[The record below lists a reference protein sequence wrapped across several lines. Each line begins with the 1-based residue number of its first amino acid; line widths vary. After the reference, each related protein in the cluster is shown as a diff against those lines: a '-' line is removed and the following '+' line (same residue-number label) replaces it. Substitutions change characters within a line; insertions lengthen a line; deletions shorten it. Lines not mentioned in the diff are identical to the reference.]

1 MTKKV
6 LVVDDEE
13 GIRRVLNLSLKVVGY
28 EVLSAG
34 RAQDALH
41 LVRTEQPP
49 IVLADIKMPGM
60 DGIELLKRIKEER
73 ADTEVI
79 MMTGHADMEL
89 AIKCLRFEA
98 ADFITKPINFDA
110 LEVALKRAQE
120 RISLKQQVRDYTESL
135 ERLVGEKTQQL
146 LAAERL
152 AAMGETVAT
161 IAHAVKNIV
170 TGLKGGMYVLQ
181 KGIELEEK
189 PYLHQGWDMI
199 RGNMDKI
206 KNLAMD
212 LLRFSK
218 DRRPDYDLCDPNIP
232 AREVY
237 HLMSSRAADDKV
249 ALRLDLSENLD
260 RVYLDPEGIYCCL
273 LNIVSNALDA
283 CIAKEGS
290 DEIAEVV
297 LRSRPA
303 EGWAVEYEVTDNG
316 SGMDEA
322 TRKQVFRSFFS
333 TKGSKGTG
341 LGLMVTEK
349 IIREHGG
356 TIELASEPGKGTSLR
371 VRLPQR
377 KDIFIDSSATCRIP
391 LPNGDEDFLE

>member
-13 GIRRVLNLSLKVVGY
+13 GIRRVLNLSLRVVGY
-28 EVLSAG
+28 EVLTAG

-41 LVRTEQPP
+41 LVRTEHPP

-60 DGIELLKRIKEER
+60 DGIELLKRIKAER
-73 ADTEVI
+73 SETEVI
-79 MMTGHADMEL
+79 MMTGHADLEL
-89 AIKCLRFEA
+89 AIESLRFEA

-110 LEVALKRAQE
+110 LEVALKRTYE

-135 ERLVGEKTQQL
+135 ERLVDEKTQQL

-181 KGIELEEK
+181 KGIELDEK
-189 PYLHQGWDMI
+189 PYLRQGWDMI

-206 KNLAMD
+206 RDLALD

-237 HLMSSRAADDKV
+237 HLMSSRAAEEDV
-249 ALRLDLSENLD
+249 ALRLDLSDGLGK
-260 RVYLDPEGIYCCL
+260 VYLDPEGIYCCL
-273 LNIVSNALDA
+273 LNLVTNGLDA
-283 CIAKEGS
+283 CATRDYTGET
-290 DEIAEVV
+290 AEVV
-297 LRSRPA
+297 IRSRPVP
-303 EGWAVEYEVTDNG
+303 GWAVEYEVVDNG
-316 SGMDEA
+316 IGMDDA
-322 TRKQVFRSFFS
+322 CRKQVFRSFFS

-356 TIELASEPGKGTSLR
+356 EIDLESEPGRGTTFR
-371 VRLPQR
+371 VRLPER
-377 KDIFIDSSATCRIP
+377 EESVVDVAKTCRVP
-391 LPNGDEDFLE
+391 HPNGEEDFIE

>member
-13 GIRRVLNLSLKVVGY
+13 GIRRVLNLSLRVVGY
-28 EVLSAG
+28 EVLTAG

-60 DGIELLKRIKEER
+60 DGIELLKRIKAER
-73 ADTEVI
+73 AETEVI
-79 MMTGHADMEL
+79 MMTGHADLEL
-89 AIKCLRFEA
+89 AIESLRFEA

-110 LEVALKRAQE
+110 LEVALKRTHE
-120 RISLKQQVRDYTESL
+120 RISLKQQVREYTESL
-135 ERLVGEKTQQL
+135 ERLVDEKTQQL

-181 KGIELEEK
+181 KGIDLDEK

-206 KNLAMD
+206 RDLALD

-237 HLMSSRAADDKV
+237 HLMSGRADEEGI
-249 ALRLDLSENLD
+249 ALRLELSDDLGK
-260 RVYLDPEGIYCCL
+260 VYLDPEGIYCCL
-273 LNIVSNALDA
+273 LNLVTNGLDA
-283 CIAKEGS
+283 CAARDDSGE
-290 DEIAEVV
+290 AAAVV
-297 LRSRPA
+297 LRSRPVP
-303 EGWAVEYEVTDNG
+303 GWAVEYEVRDNG
-316 SGMDEA
+316 VGMDDA
-322 TRKQVFRSFFS
+322 CRKQVFRSFFS

-356 TIELASEPGKGTSLR
+356 EIQLESEPGRGTIFR
-371 VRLPQR
+371 VRLPER
-377 KDIFIDSSATCRIP
+377 EDSVVDVTVTCRIP
-391 LPNGDEDFLE
+391 HPNGDEDFFE

>member
-13 GIRRVLNLSLKVVGY
+13 GIRRVLHLSLKVVGY
-28 EVLSAG
+28 EVLTAG
-34 RAQDALH
+34 RAQDGLQ
-41 LVRTEQPP
+41 LVRAEQPP

-60 DGIELLKRIKEER
+60 DGIELLKRIKQER
-73 ADTEVI
+73 AETEVI
-79 MMTGHADMEL
+79 MMTGHADLEL
-89 AIKCLRFEA
+89 AIESLRFEA

-110 LEVALKRAQE
+110 LEVALKRAHE

-181 KGIELEEK
+181 KGIELDEK
-189 PYLHQGWDMI
+189 PYLHQGWDMV

-206 KNLAMD
+206 RSLAMD

-218 DRRPDYDLCDPNIP
+218 DRRPEYDLCDPNIP
-232 AREVY
+232 AREVF
-237 HLMSSRAADDKV
+237 HLMTGRAAEEHV
-249 ALRLDLSENLD
+249 ALRVDLSDGLG

-273 LNIVSNALDA
+273 LNLVSNALDA
-283 CIAKEGS
+283 CAAKDDSGGGR
-290 DEIAEVV
+290 EVV
-297 LRSRPA
+297 VRSRLA

-316 SGMDEA
+316 IGMTEEL
-322 TRKQVFRSFFS
+322 RQQVFRSFFS

-349 IIREHGG
+349 IVREHGG
-356 TIELASEPGKGTSLR
+356 TITLFSEPGKGTVFR
-371 VRLPQR
+371 VRLPR
-377 KDIFIDSSATCRIP
+377 RDDIFIDSAVTCRIP
-391 LPNGDEDFLE
+391 SANGEDDFLD